1 MYRKREPYNGK
12 KQFKVLMKI
21 IQNKELYKEEDLN
34 VLEYLKQKWFIDE
47 GKVNNN
53 GKKYILFIEKL
64 TFDMKSYWLYMLI
77 IFWLPFILTYFWKY
91 IPIDWMYWF
100 IFYFFMITFWIFFL
114 MKKNWNKRKEHIKN
128 FKNKYFN

>member
-91 IPIDWMYWF
+91 IPIDWMYWS